1 MNVHGH
7 NYFVEELGFV
17 NQFADQTKTLAIP
30 APYSRSLTFI
40 HGFFVFS
47 LHELVVVRNSWDSWR
62 DIFVA
67 SGVLTRVMRRKQ
79 MFTSLCSALYMRRV
93 SHLDFAPGC
102 PLTSSPT
109 KSGRTPCRF
118 W

>member
-17 NQFADQTKTLAIP
+17 NQFADQTQTLAIP

-47 LHELVVVRNSWDSWR
+47 LHELVVVRNSW
-62 DIFVA
+62 
-67 SGVLTRVMRRKQ
+67 GL
-79 MFTSLCSALYMRRV
+79 
-93 SHLDFAPGC
+93 
-102 PLTSSPT
+102 
-109 KSGRTPCRF
+109 
-118 W
+118 